1 MFARSKC
8 RYVRLNALNAPHVPR
23 ACFIAPH
30 LMLLF
35 IAILTRATILS
46 IFFSKWPIQVKFNWL
61 GKLYLTSIWRLFCYV
76 FLLSIFVFLDS
87 YLGPF
92 INDVKQKC
100 IFLLLDTW
108 LSKRWPILLIQH
120 LDYSHYSMV
129 RIEFSPLWLINVSN
143 GHWFTLESTD
153 NDQLVVTSEIW
164 I

>member
-1 MFARSKC
+1 MPAFSTRK
-8 RYVRLNALNAPHVPR
+8 YIRLNALKVPHVPLPR
-23 ACFIAPH
+23 FIAAH

-61 GKLYLTSIWRLFCYV
+61 GKLYLTSIWRIFCYV

-87 YLGPF
+87 YLGPV
-92 INDVKQKC
+92 INDVTQKC
-100 IFLLLDTW
+100 IFLLLD
-108 LSKRWPILLIQH
+108 LKQKIAILLIQH
-120 LDYSHYSMV
+120 LDYSHYSIV
-129 RIEFSPLWLINVSN
+129 RIEFSPLWLISVSI

-153 NDQLVVTSEIW
+153 NDQLVVTFEIW